1 MPTEHAELDS
11 SFLSRASYDTD
22 SQTLTVSFKGGKS
35 YTYEGV
41 PQDVFEGLRDADSPG
56 QYYAANIKT
65 VYG

>member
-1 MPTEHAELDS
+1 MPTEHANLGS
-11 SFLSRASYDTD
+11 SVLSRASYDSDT
-22 SQTLTVSFKGGKS
+22 QTLTITFRKGGS

-56 QYYAANIKT
+56 QYYSTQIKG